1 MVLED
6 EQLVTA
12 ERSLDVRDYVR
23 VFRQHWLGIVALALI
38 GILCSAGWIFLQK
51 PVYAANS
58 IGYVSIPGGDNMGS
72 ALAGDNLAKS
82 KATSYA
88 SFGSSR
94 PVAESVIKSLNLDVK
109 PDVLLQQITVASA
122 KDTPEVKIVATAQT
136 PQEAQALANAWVIA
150 LAEQVKVL
158 ESTTAAGPDAG
169 AGTESIIR
177 VVPLGDAPL
186 PTAPTSPNKK
196 MALVIGALA
205 GLIIGIAYAL
215 IRNHLDR
222 RIRSVE
228 MVEKAIGTAVVGT
241 IPVDERMRD
250 GRRVVANA
258 VIDHS
263 STEGYAIS
271 EALRE
276 LRTNLHYM
284 NVDNPP
290 RVIVITSSIPSE
302 GKSTIAANLA
312 VTIAATGQKVVLI
325 DGDLRR
331 PVVADFFGLAGGG
344 GLTDILSG
352 QAELD
357 DVLQVYGPVP
367 SLAVLGAGRIP
378 PNPSELLGSLAMKR
392 LLERLS
398 KEAVVLIDAPPLLP
412 VTDAAILARSTDGA
426 LIVAGAGKTTIDE
439 LEKAV
444 ATLAKVNAPLLGA
457 VLNRVPTTGGQ
468 AAGYGYYGKGYYYR
482 QDDAAKAV
490 KRNRKAPAS
499 APASA
504 GIQQAGDNG
513 GSVAAT
519 EISPEQ
525 EFDLLLNPAD
535 GAPTRRMTRQR

>member
-6 EQLVTA
+6 EQQGTTDK
-12 ERSLDVRDYVR
+12 SLDVRDYVR
-23 VFRQHWLGIVALALI
+23 VFRQHWLGVVALVLI
-38 GILCSAGWIFLQK
+38 GILCSAGWILLQK
-51 PVYAANS
+51 PSYSANS

-88 SFGSSR
+88 SFASSR
-94 PVAESVIKSLNLDVK
+94 PVAESVITSLKLGTT
-109 PDVLLQQITVASA
+109 PDQLLQQISVSSA
-122 KDTPEVKIVATAQT
+122 KDTPEIKISAAAGT

-158 ESTTAAGPDAG
+158 ESTSAAVDGSIPA
-169 AGTESIIR
+169 AESIIKI
-177 VVPLGDAPL
+177 VPLGDAPL
-186 PTAPTSPNKK
+186 PTSPTSPNKK
-196 MALVIGALA
+196 MALILGALA
-205 GLIIGIAYAL
+205 GMVLGVAYAL
-215 IRNHLDR
+215 VRNHLDR

-241 IPVDERMRD
+241 IPVDERLRN
-250 GRRVVANA
+250 GQHVVENG
-258 VIDHS
+258 VIDHA
-263 STEGYAIS
+263 STEGYALS

-284 NVDNPP
+284 NVDKPP

-331 PVVADFFGLAGGG
+331 PVVSDYFGLASGG

-352 QAELD
+352 QATLD

-392 LLERLS
+392 LLDKMAEQ
-398 KEAVVLIDAPPLLP
+398 AVILIDAPPLLP

-426 LIVAGAGKTTIDE
+426 LVVAGAGKTTIDE

-468 AAGYGYYGKGYYYR
+468 AAGYGYYGKSYYYR
-482 QDDAAKAV
+482 QNSGKKAAKGRGA
-490 KRNRKAPAS
+490 KQS
-499 APASA
+499 APAQAVSEASSA
-504 GIQQAGDNG
+504 LPDTYTGDALSAEQQF
-513 GSVAAT
+513 
-519 EISPEQ
+519 EQ
-525 EFDLLLNPAD
+525 LIHPPKQEAS
-535 GAPTRRMTRQR
+535 RRMRQNR

>member
-6 EQLVTA
+6 EQQGTTDK
-12 ERSLDVRDYVR
+12 SLDVRDYVR
-23 VFRQHWLGIVALALI
+23 VFRQHWLGVVALVLI
-38 GILCSAGWIFLQK
+38 GILCSAGWILLQK
-51 PVYAANS
+51 PSYSANS

-88 SFGSSR
+88 SFASSR
-94 PVAESVIKSLNLDVK
+94 PVAESVITTLKLDST
-109 PDVLLQQITVASA
+109 PDELLGQITVTSA
-122 KDTPEVKIVATAQT
+122 KDTPEIKIAAAAGT
-136 PQEAQALANAWVIA
+136 PQEAQALANAWVVA
-150 LAEQVKVL
+150 LAEQVKIL
-158 ESTTAAGPDAG
+158 ESTSAAADGSIPA
-169 AGTESIIR
+169 AESIIKI
-177 VVPLGDAPL
+177 VPLGDAPL
-186 PTAPTSPNKK
+186 PTSPTSPNKK
-196 MALVIGALA
+196 MSLILGALA
-205 GLIIGIAYAL
+205 GLVLGVAYAL

-241 IPVDERMRD
+241 IPVDERFRN
-250 GRRVVANA
+250 GQHVVESG
-258 VIDHS
+258 VIDHA
-263 STEGYAIS
+263 STEGYALS

-284 NVDNPP
+284 NVDKPP

-331 PVVADFFGLAGGG
+331 PVVSDYFGLASGG

-352 QAELD
+352 QATLD

-392 LLERLS
+392 LLDKMAEQ
-398 KEAVVLIDAPPLLP
+398 AVILIDAPPLLP

-426 LIVAGAGKTTIDE
+426 LVVAGAGKTTIDE

-468 AAGYGYYGKGYYYR
+468 AAGYGYYGKSYYYR
-482 QDDAAKAV
+482 QDSGKKGKKGRDA
-490 KRNRKAPAS
+490 KRPAPAQTMPEANAALPDTYSVDALS
-499 APASA
+499 AEQQFEQLIHPPKQEAS
-504 GIQQAGDNG
+504 
-513 GSVAAT
+513 
-519 EISPEQ
+519 
-525 EFDLLLNPAD
+525 
-535 GAPTRRMTRQR
+535 RRMRQSR

>member
-1 MVLED
+1 MTPPTTD
-6 EQLVTA
+6 K
-12 ERSLDVRDYVR
+12 SLDVRDYVR
-23 VFRQHWLGIVALALI
+23 VFRQHWLGVVALVLI
-38 GILCSAGWIFLQK
+38 GILCSAGWILLQK
-51 PVYAANS
+51 PSYSANS

-88 SFGSSR
+88 SFASSR
-94 PVAESVIKSLNLDVK
+94 PVAESVIAVLKLDST
-109 PDVLLQQITVASA
+109 PDELLGQITVTSA
-122 KDTPEVKIVATAQT
+122 KDTPEIKIAAAAGT
-136 PQEAQALANAWVIA
+136 PQEAQALANAWVVA
-150 LAEQVKVL
+150 LAEQVNIL
-158 ESTTAAGPDAG
+158 ESTTAAVDGSVPAAG
-169 AGTESIIR
+169 SIIKI
-177 VVPLGDAPL
+177 VPLGDAPL

-196 MALVIGALA
+196 MSLILGALA
-205 GLIIGIAYAL
+205 GLIIGVAYAL
-215 IRNHLDR
+215 VRNHLDR

-241 IPVDERMRD
+241 IPVDERLRN
-250 GRRVVANA
+250 GQHVVESGS
-258 VIDHS
+258 IDHA
-263 STEGYAIS
+263 STKGYALS

-331 PVVADFFGLAGGG
+331 PVVSEYFGLASGA

-352 QAELD
+352 QATLE
-357 DVLQVYGPVP
+357 DVLQVYRPLP
-367 SLAVLGAGRIP
+367 SLAVLGSGRIP

-392 LLERLS
+392 LLDKMAEQ
-398 KEAVVLIDAPPLLP
+398 AVVLIDAPPLLP
-412 VTDAAILARSTDGA
+412 VTDAAILARLTDGA
-426 LIVAGAGKTTIDE
+426 LVVAGAGKTTIDE

-468 AAGYGYYGKGYYYR
+468 AAGYGYYGKSYYYS
-482 QDDAAKAV
+482 QNSGSKAKKGRGAGKSV
-490 KRNRKAPAS
+490 SKKTAS
-499 APASA
+499 ESLESLPE
-504 GIQQAGDNG
+504 NFL
-513 GSVAAT
+513 V
-519 EISPEQ
+519 EELSPEQ
-525 EFDLLLNPAD
+525 QFEQLIHPPRQEAS
-535 GAPTRRMTRQR
+535 RRMRQGR

>member
-1 MVLED
+1 MED
-6 EQLVTA
+6 EQLVTV
-12 ERSLDVRDYVR
+12 EKSLDVWDYVR
-23 VFRQHWLGIVALALI
+23 VFRQHWLGVVALTLI

-94 PVAESVIKSLNLDVK
+94 PVAESVIKTLNLDVK
-109 PDVLLQQITVASA
+109 PDVLLQQITVTSA

-136 PQEAQALANAWVIA
+136 PQEAQALANAWVVA

-158 ESTTAAGPDAG
+158 ESTTDAGPEAG
-169 AGTESIIR
+169 AESIIK

-186 PTAPTSPNKK
+186 PLAPTSPNKK

-444 ATLAKVNAPLLGA
+444 ATLAKVKAPLLGA

-468 AAGYGYYGKGYYYR
+468 AAGYGYYGKGYYYG
-482 QDDAAKAV
+482 QNDAAKAG
-490 KRNRKAPAS
+490 KRNRKTQASTPAPE
-499 APASA
+499 
-504 GIQQAGDNG
+504 GIQQGVNNG
-513 GSVAAT
+513 GPGAGKEMSA
-519 EISPEQ
+519 EQ
-525 EFDLLLNPAD
+525 EFDLLLHPAD
-535 GAPTRRMTRQR
+535 GPPTRRMTRQR